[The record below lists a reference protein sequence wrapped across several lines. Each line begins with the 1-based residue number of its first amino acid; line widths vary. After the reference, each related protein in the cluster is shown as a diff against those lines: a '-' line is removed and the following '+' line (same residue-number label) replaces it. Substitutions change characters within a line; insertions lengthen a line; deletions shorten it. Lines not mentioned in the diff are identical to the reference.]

1 MKIIKIVPGHEPVM
15 ADIDNTLKA
24 LQKAV
29 GGYVETC
36 DTAAVPAWCGHRPRG
51 RPTAGSTGKRCL

>member
-29 GGYVETC
+29 GGYVETV
-36 DTAAVPAWCGHRPRG
+36 TLPRRPGGHRQRG
-51 RPTAGSTGKRCL
+51 RRQLDLRMNGV